1 MGLGTVLSSLLAIV
15 LSLGAVLILAWLS
28 LRGLR
33 MWQDRLHGTARD
45 EDGEQI
51 RFLRA
56 MPLGQRERVA
66 LIKVRG
72 DLLLVG
78 ITAGNISLLAR
89 WPQGQDAGPVPDTT
103 EL

>member
-1 MGLGTVLSSLLAIV
+1 MTAGTVISSLLAVV
-15 LSLGAVLILAWLS
+15 LSLAVVIGLAWLS

-33 MWQDRLHGTARD
+33 LWQDRLYGAAKENGD
-45 EDGEQI
+45 EPI

-72 DLLLVG
+72 EILLVG

-89 WPQGQDAGPVPDTT
+89 WPQEVEAGPAS
-103 EL
+103 ELAE